1 MSRFFFNSRFE
12 EAASTIGF
20 KENRRTH
27 EEDQDGESL
36 FAGGDGTAGG
46 IANFL

>member
-1 MSRFFFNSRFE
+1 MARNFFISRFK
-12 EAASTIGF
+12 EATSTIGF